1 MKGEIRA
8 ALLFTL
14 CIVLVIATLLVLWL
28 IWY

>member
-14 CIVLVIATLLVLWL
+14 IVVLVIATLLVLWL
-28 IWY
+28 SF